1 MRLVR
6 WSAYLSPFG
15 GGYLFWNPRGGSDS
29 DENYDDDEESRD
41 DPRPEVP
48 ICADATIVSPLH
60 RDGMPWPTTPET
72 DGASFARAMRAKE
85 DTYPELAEH
94 NPYGKLTVLAC
105 ETGGRWHDTARGM
118 IAQLVTTRTQNVHP
132 LLRRAA
138 GLAYQRRWWSLLSVA
153 LQRTVTTSLLDHP
166 GLGCMPGT

>member
-1 MRLVR
+1 M
-6 WSAYLSPFG
+6 
-15 GGYLFWNPRGGSDS
+15 
-29 DENYDDDEESRD
+29 
-41 DPRPEVP
+41 
-48 ICADATIVSPLH
+48 
-60 RDGMPWPTTPET
+60 
-72 DGASFARAMRAKE
+72 ASFARAIRAKE
-85 DTYPELAEH
+85 ETYPELADH

-105 ETGGRWHDTARGM
+105 KTGGRWHDTARGM

-166 GLGCMPGT
+166 GLGCMPGAGPAPFLGDVFHATLDPAAASRLPLRG